1 MKNRS
6 NSNIGSSS
14 TSSSIHGVS
23 NTSTMNNNAA
33 AIGNI
38 NTTTTT
44 ATVAPGSNSFRNSDE
59 YNDYDENSNK
69 IESQGLL
76 NEINDTSNDM
86 SNRNNNNNNNN
97 RTSNVIP
104 ISILF
109 LSSIVLFYIGWYGP
123 RQLMDRYIDDIIGRN
138 IPPYQKI
145 TTTTDSR
152 KQIII
157 LDATYNHPV
166 IDPPTISCK

>member
-86 SNRNNNNNNNN
+86 SNRNNNNNNNK
-97 RTSNVIP
+97 TSNVLP

>member
-1 MKNRS
+1 M
-6 NSNIGSSS
+6 NS
-14 TSSSIHGVS
+14 HH
-23 NTSTMNNNAA
+23 NAA

-59 YNDYDENSNK
+59 YNDYDENNNNT
-69 IESQGLL
+69 ESQGLL